1 MKALTKP
8 LKTRDLIAGL
18 NFLIGV
24 EFRSAGQ
31 SKQPQCG
38 VAEQECDTWQGILKH
53 FESVNK
59 GRYLKRMPQPIPSM
73 FDYTN
78 LPFNEQI
85 IVIKRVGRPTPA
97 SKTVHLES
105 PIRHVW

>member
-38 VAEQECDTWQGILKH
+38 VAEQECDT
-53 FESVNK
+53 
-59 GRYLKRMPQPIPSM
+59 
-73 FDYTN
+73 
-78 LPFNEQI
+78 
-85 IVIKRVGRPTPA
+85 
-97 SKTVHLES
+97 
-105 PIRHVW
+105 